1 MKRTL
6 YTDNDTDFN
15 PATTSNDF
23 LNHMKQLVQKLS
35 SWLPSSFDTL
45 AGMQDAAV
53 VRAPD
58 KAYLAYTQS
67 VTALA
72 AKLACVDGA
81 PVKAEFDAFSA
92 LFAFEKVD
100 AHLLKRIFIK
110 HAQET
115 GDNID
120 QYARSLAGMAL
131 SAMQREEL
139 LRRLTLLGA
148 CDGRLSPVEIQC
160 LKDIADTLGLTT
172 ARWRETLAPHL
183 GLTRGTDPYTVLG
196 VNRRTSLTDIRARY
210 VDMLRVAH
218 PDQLAS
224 LKLSDATRELLHDYA
239 RVLVS
244 AYESLAKQRKL

>member
-6 YTDNDTDFN
+6 YTDATVNSDT
-15 PATTSNDF
+15 TYYSRDF
-23 LNHMKQLVQKLS
+23 LEHMKQLVQKLS
-35 SWLPSSFDTL
+35 SWLPSSLDAL
-45 AGMQDAAV
+45 ASVQDPV
-53 VRAPD
+53 VTRAPD

-72 AKLACVDGA
+72 AKLACLDGA
-81 PVKAEFDAFSA
+81 PNKAEFDAFSA

-100 AHLLKRIFIK
+100 THLLKRVFIK
-110 HAQET
+110 HAQENT
-115 GDNID
+115 DGFE
-120 QYARSLAGMAL
+120 QYARSIAAMAL
-131 SAMQREEL
+131 PAAQREEL

-148 CDGRLSPVEIQC
+148 CDGRLSPIEIEC
-160 LKDIADTLGLTT
+160 LKEISDTLGLTE

-183 GLTRGTDPYTVLG
+183 GLGRISDPYTILG
-196 VNRRTSLTDIRARY
+196 VNRRASLADIRARY
-210 VDMLRVAH
+210 VEMLRVSH

-224 LKLSDATRELLHDYA
+224 LRLSDATRELLHDYA

>member
-1 MKRTL
+1 MKRPL
-6 YTDNDTDFN
+6 YTDTITEINHAGDANFI
-15 PATTSNDF
+15 

-35 SWLPSSFDTL
+35 SWLPGAFDGL
-45 AGMQDAAV
+45 ATVQDAAV
-53 VRAPD
+53 TRAPD

-92 LFAFEKVD
+92 LFAFDKVD
-100 AHLLKRIFIK
+100 AHLLKRVFIK

-115 GDNID
+115 ADHVD
-120 QYARSLAGMAL
+120 QYARSLAAMKL

-148 CDGRLSPVEIQC
+148 CDGRLSPIEIQC
-160 LKDIADTLGLTT
+160 LKDIADTLGLSQ
-172 ARWRETLAPHL
+172 AVWRETLKPHL
-183 GLTRGTDPYTVLG
+183 GLNPNADPYTILG
-196 VNRRTSLTDIRARY
+196 VNRRASLADIRARY
-210 VDMLRVAH
+210 VEMLRVSH

-224 LKLSDATRELLHDYA
+224 LTLSDATRELLHDYA
-239 RVLVS
+239 RALVS
-244 AYESLAKQRKL
+244 AYETLAKQRKL